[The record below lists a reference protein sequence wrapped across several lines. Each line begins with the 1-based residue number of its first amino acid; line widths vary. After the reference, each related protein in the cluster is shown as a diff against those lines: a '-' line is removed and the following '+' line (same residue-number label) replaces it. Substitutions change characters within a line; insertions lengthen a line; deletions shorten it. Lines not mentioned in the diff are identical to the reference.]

1 YAPARYQRY
10 ALTAFTYWKLSDDDG
25 VSVAFG
31 LGPYKDN
38 TMGGYRT
45 GGDISAEGF
54 FGIYRDWY
62 LNVKAAYSDYG
73 GGDTGAYRSRLFEVS
88 LTRRF

>member
-1 YAPARYQRY
+1 
-10 ALTAFTYWKLSDDDG
+10 WKLSDDDG
-25 VSVAFG
+25 VSVALG
-31 LGPYKDN
+31 IGPYKDS

-45 GGDISAEGF
+45 GGDISAESF

-73 GGDTGAYRSRLFEVS
+73 GGYTGAYRSSLFELK